1 MLPQPTVWDFLRK
14 VRLHRRPHV
23 IAETTALA
31 DDINNGQY
39 SVYDSNPTP
48 RDRRAKDRSAALR
61 LIRRTDR
68 RRCGIGADVTRRRD
82 DREPQRQN
90 NRSPAHARSTHH
102 GLAPFRILPQRP
114 TPLQHLISA
123 DADAV
128 DRATE
133 IGRRAA
139 DPGCSNAACNTNT
152 GRTYAD
158 TARHANAWGAY
169 PNTHTGHRAHGRHRT
184 DHTASRYPDCPTIRR
199 LRRASRKQQS
209 PQRHYQPGERD
220 PALVVEHALLL
231 ARPIRPAPQSAG
243 SR

>member
-14 VRLHRRPHV
+14 VLLHRRPHA

-31 DDINNGQY
+31 DDIDNRQHSANN
-39 SVYDSNPTP
+39 SSRTP
-48 RDRRAKDRSAALR
+48 GGRYVKVRSSALR
-61 LIRRTDR
+61 LICRAGRSH
-68 RRCGIGADVTRRRD
+68 CGICADITRGQD
-82 DREPQRQN
+82 DREPQRQHN
-90 NRSPAHARSTHH
+90 HGPTRGRATHH
-102 GLAPFRILPQRP
+102 GVAPFRILRQRL
-114 TPLQHLISA
+114 TLLLLLMSA